1 MVRIRKKLLEN
12 ILHLRRNPIKVAVN
26 FSEVRKQAKMYY
38 CYVGEL
44 SEVQITSETQN
55 KSAQFDFFIEKQDRG
70 RSGYYRVF
78 LLPPFSMSDYSSCCS
93 VGCFSIRE
101 EEVSA

>member
-1 MVRIRKKLLEN
+1 MKLLEN

-44 SEVQITSETQN
+44 SEVQITRETQN
-55 KSAQFDFFIEKQDRG
+55 KTAQFE
-70 RSGYYRVF
+70 F
-78 LLPPFSMSDYSSCCS
+78 LLKNR
-93 VGCFSIRE
+93 IE
-101 EEVSA
+101 EEVIITEYFFYHHSPCQIIQVAAQ

>member
-55 KSAQFDFFIEKQDRG
+55 KSAQFDF
-70 RSGYYRVF
+70 
-78 LLPPFSMSDYSSCCS
+78 LLKNR
-93 VGCFSIRE
+93 IE
-101 EEVSA
+101 EEVVITEYFFYHHPPCQIIRVAAQ